1 MDKSLPF
8 INTYR
13 SIRLTNSK
21 GTVYNITSM
30 VAELSIFEDIF
41 SNTLTG
47 ELVIADGNGAS
58 DIMNVTGN
66 DKLTVEMFH
75 GEDIQI
81 HEFYVYATTNRIR
94 NNNTS
99 EVYKL
104 QFCSLESILNENTR
118 LYSAFTGTNAESVR
132 SIFRNYISS
141 SKPLGVE
148 ETHGQFKFV
157 MPSWTPFEAIN
168 FYAGRSVSEES
179 KGSFFLFYE
188 TMKGFNFRCMDTLLQ
203 EEPDYTYHYSPV
215 SGNHAEKDITN
226 IREYEVVSMGDTV
239 KGVKEDYTT
248 LWTHDLVRKKIVKRR
263 YEPEGLEQANGF
275 GIDMK
280 ARRDVF
286 GSETVFKPETRNVHT
301 QTKDYTYDAIQ
312 NKVSSIRRF
321 GNQKIRFLAFGN
333 RDLLVGKT
341 LDMKFLQT
349 RVITETNKEDAEDK
363 TLSGKYLITAVRHI
377 FKAQDYHVSVEV
389 VKKV

>member
-13 SIRLTNSK
+13 SIRLTNGK
-21 GTVYNITSM
+21 GMVYNITSM

-41 SNTLTG
+41 SNTLSG

-66 DKLTVEMFH
+66 DKLTVELFH

-132 SIFRNYISS
+132 SIFRNYIGS

-188 TMKGFNFRCMDTLLQ
+188 TMRGFNFRCLDTLLQ
-203 EEPDYTYHYSPV
+203 EEPDLTYRKRHYE
-215 SGNHAEKDITN
+215 H
-226 IREYEVVSMGDTV
+226 
-239 KGVKEDYTT
+239 
-248 LWTHDLVRKKIVKRR
+248 
-263 YEPEGLEQANGF
+263 Q
-275 GIDMK
+275 GI
-280 ARRDVF
+280 
-286 GSETVFKPETRNVHT
+286 
-301 QTKDYTYDAIQ
+301 
-312 NKVSSIRRF
+312 
-321 GNQKIRFLAFGN
+321 
-333 RDLLVGKT
+333 
-341 LDMKFLQT
+341 
-349 RVITETNKEDAEDK
+349 
-363 TLSGKYLITAVRHI
+363 
-377 FKAQDYHVSVEV
+377 
-389 VKKV
+389 